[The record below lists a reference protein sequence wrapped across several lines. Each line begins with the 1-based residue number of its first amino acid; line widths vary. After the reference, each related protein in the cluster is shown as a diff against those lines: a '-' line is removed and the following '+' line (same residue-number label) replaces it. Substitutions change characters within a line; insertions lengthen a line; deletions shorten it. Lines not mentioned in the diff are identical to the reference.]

1 MKQYNGYREIYQQA
15 RKNTNSFFTSTNKL
29 CYNAITKKK
38 GAMDMA
44 KADPNG
50 MTNAA
55 GIAYGELIRRQR
67 KAKRM
72 NQEELGALVRVGKNA
87 VGAWEAGRSR
97 PDVSSVPVICEAL
110 DLSLEEFFGMPE
122 GQQERLDEKA
132 GILPDERATLLHR
145 YGALNAYNRQVVLRQ
160 MTVLREMQEDEQKP
174 RKVIR
179 LFRNDLAASAGPG
192 EVLDA
197 ARGEEVFLFADS
209 VTESAD
215 EIITVNGNSMEPT
228 YFDGDQVLV
237 RHTSRIR
244 PGEIGVF
251 ICGDTGYIKEYQE
264 DGLHSHNPA
273 YAPISFNGE
282 ETVRCVGKV
291 LGKVRIEN
299 WADEE
304 SASAWFEYEQK
315 GR

>member
-1 MKQYNGYREIYQQA
+1 
-15 RKNTNSFFTSTNKL
+15 
-29 CYNAITKKK
+29 
-38 GAMDMA
+38 MA

-122 GQQERLDEKA
+122 GQQERLDEKD
-132 GILPDERATLLHR
+132 GIQPDERATLLRR

-160 MTVLREMQEDEQKP
+160 MSVLREMQEDEQKP

-179 LFRNDLAASAGPG
+179 LFRNELAVSAGPG

-228 YFDGDQVLV
+228 YYDGDQVLI
-237 RHTSRIR
+237 RHTARIR

-251 ICGDTGYIKEYQE
+251 ICGDTGYIKEYRE
-264 DGLHSHNPA
+264 DGLHSHNPS
-273 YAPISFNGE
+273 YAPILFNGE
-282 ETVRCVGKV
+282 DTVRCVGKV
-291 LGKVRIEN
+291 LGKVRVEN

-304 SASAWFEYEQK
+304 SAAAWFDYEKK